1 MRNALPSHS
10 VLTAKEMGWAELEN
24 GDLLSAAERD
34 GFELML
40 TCDQN
45 LSYQQ
50 NMAKRRIAL
59 IVLNT
64 NNWFVLQ
71 RDLRQ
76 IVEALNA
83 AGPGSFSFIDFQ
95 RRSR

>member
-1 MRNALPSHS
+1 MRNSLPGHLVS
-10 VLTAKEMGWAELEN
+10 TAKEMGWAELEN
-24 GDLLSAAERD
+24 GALLSAAEKE

-64 NNWFVLQ
+64 NNWNVIQ
-71 RDLRQ
+71 RNLRQ
-76 IVEALNA
+76 IVEAVDA
-83 AGPGSFSFIDFQ
+83 AVLGSFSFVGLQ
-95 RRSR
+95 RRS